1 MRRPDDAS
9 PSADALG
16 VVPARYGS
24 TRFPGK
30 PLALIAGK
38 PMIQHVWERARAAR
52 RLDAV
57 VVATDDDRIRRVV
70 EEFGGEVMMT
80 SPDHPTGT
88 DRLAEVARIR
98 RASIYVNIQGDEP
111 LLEPADLDVLV
122 AGMAADPA
130 TGLGTLAVPLDDP
143 RAAQDPNLVKV
154 VCDGAGRA
162 LYFSRAP
169 IPFPRH
175 PPASGAATPGAWPP
189 AGGTLRHIGLYAYR
203 RDLLL
208 QFAGWAPTPLETTE
222 GLEQL
227 RALEHGCAIRVF
239 PARGRY
245 LAVDTPED
253 RTRVESALSAVAKGR

>member
-1 MRRPDDAS
+1 MRRPDDAK

-24 TRFPGK
+24 TRYPGK
-30 PLALIAGK
+30 PLASIAGK
-38 PMIQHVWERARAAR
+38 PMIQHVWERAREAQ

-70 EEFGGEVMMT
+70 EGFGGDVMMT
-80 SPDHPTGT
+80 SPLHPTGT
-88 DRLAEVARIR
+88 DRLAEVARTR

-111 LLEPADLDVLV
+111 LLEPSDLDVLV
-122 AGMAADPA
+122 AGMADDPA
-130 TGLGTLAVPLDDP
+130 TGLGTLAVPLEDA
-143 RAAQDPNLVKV
+143 RTANDPNIVKV
-154 VCDGAGRA
+154 VCDGSGRA

-169 IPFPRH
+169 IPFPRN
-175 PPASGAATPGAWPP
+175 PPAPGY
-189 AGGTLRHIGLYAYR
+189 LRHICLYAYR

-208 QFAGWAPTPLETTE
+208 AFAGWAPTPLETTE

-253 RTRVESALSAVAKGR
+253 RIRVESALSAVAKGR